1 MCILREEYNKII
13 VARWFTEFWGEKF
26 NPAIVARL
34 AAPDIRMVP
43 SLHRTRA
50 GRLDVTMFM
59 SEYRAA
65 FPDFCIRPVRD
76 LIAEGDQV
84 VVRWEGGG
92 THTGKTMG
100 DFATRILRDG
110 SGRRLSIS
118 GTTILTVNNGS
129 IDREQILFD
138 GVAAMQ
144 QLGLMRAIT
153 PQEWA
158 RDQEVFLRSMAG
170 GHAKSEVSRRLV
182 PGADPTGREIM
193 VWQFSAASIDPTGHQ
208 AMAQQLSAQTVTPAA
223 SLAARGE

>member
-13 VARWFTEFWGEKF
+13 VTRWFAEYWGENY
-26 NPAIVARL
+26 NPAAIAEL
-34 AAPDIRMVP
+34 AAPGIRMVP

-65 FPDFCIRPVRD
+65 FPDFCVRTVGD

-84 VVRWEGGG
+84 VVRWEGDG

-100 DFATRILRDG
+100 DFATRTLREG

-118 GTTILTVNNGS
+118 GITILTVTNGR

-144 QLGLMRAIT
+144 QLGLMRAST
-153 PQEWA
+153 PEEWA
-158 RDQEVFLRSMAG
+158 SNQQLFLRYQPSKEG
-170 GHAKSEVSRRLV
+170 
-182 PGADPTGREIM
+182 
-193 VWQFSAASIDPTGHQ
+193 
-208 AMAQQLSAQTVTPAA
+208 
-223 SLAARGE
+223 

>member
-13 VARWFTEFWGEKF
+13 VTRWFAEYWGE
-26 NPAIVARL
+26 NYNSGVVAEL
-34 AAPDIRMVP
+34 ASPDIRMVP

-65 FPDFCIRPVRD
+65 FPDFCVRPMGN
-76 LIAEGDQV
+76 LIADGDQV

-100 DFATRILRDG
+100 DFATRILREG
-110 SGRRLSIS
+110 SGRRMSIS
-118 GTTILTVNNGS
+118 GTTILTVKNGR

-144 QLGLMRAIT
+144 QLGLMRPAT
-153 PQEWA
+153 SEEWA
-158 RDQEVFLRSMAG
+158 SNQELFLRYPPQ
-170 GHAKSEVSRRLV
+170 R
-182 PGADPTGREIM
+182 PG
-193 VWQFSAASIDPTGHQ
+193 
-208 AMAQQLSAQTVTPAA
+208 
-223 SLAARGE
+223 